1 MTRIEYVLSLNP
13 SLVSVAMSVLQD
25 ILDRTLTF
33 FMLTTYLLDN
43 KNQDELLSM
52 KTDSDYQES

>member
-13 SLVSVAMSVLQD
+13 SLVSVAMYILQD